1 MIQISQSPY
10 IERVL
15 TGKEWLNLNCIGSP
29 LDTHMKYNL
38 DLPEL
43 DEKEK
48 NEYLELVG
56 SAQWIS
62 NNTRPDVAYAANF
75 LGIDWPR
82 SSPVPKFQDWTEFL
96 WFSPVQSGKK
106 SDWTRLHQKDCTV

>member
-56 SAQWIS
+56 S
-62 NNTRPDVAYAANF
+62 
-75 LGIDWPR
+75 
-82 SSPVPKFQDWTEFL
+82 
-96 WFSPVQSGKK
+96 
-106 SDWTRLHQKDCTV
+106 TRLTGPDRGTGTGPDRTDL